1 MRPII
6 PANLLP
12 GRTARQLG
20 RMLAIFGCLGLVA
33 GLAAALFVALV
44 EVVGEYA
51 LHAVVGIDPL
61 GHTGP
66 EAAMLSWPTGT
77 RWLVLLVP
85 TLGGLASGWLCA
97 RFVPEAMGTGTGA
110 VIDAYHRRAGAIRR
124 RAPVAKA
131 VASALTIGSGGSA
144 GVEGPVGFIVA
155 GTGSL
160 LGRLFRL
167 SAVERRVLLMAGF
180 AAGIGAVF
188 HAPMAS
194 SIFAAEVLYRD
205 LDIEHEVLVPA
216 IVSST
221 ISYATFGAIRGWDP
235 IWTVPDVGFYSLAE
249 LGPYLALAVVIAMG
263 GYVFVKI
270 HDLVEHHIGG
280 ARRIPLWLRPG
291 LGGLGVGIV
300 GLVIPSAMGVSY
312 FIAQTAIEGQV
323 GFVAL
328 LALAVAKMVTNSLT
342 SGSGGSGGLFAP
354 SLVIG
359 AALGGAMAAATNYL
373 LPDLGVQPA
382 AFAVVG
388 MAGFFAAVINAPLST
403 VIMVSELVGSYHLL
417 VPTLWVCSLAWFML
431 RKSSLY
437 KEQVASRLEAPGH
450 VADMMGAVLRRMTV
464 SQATEPEEASTVTV
478 PASLGLRELVRL
490 FSGTA
495 QGVFPIVADDGK
507 LVGVVDGRE
516 VRRTIGEAGID
527 GMLIA
532 RDFQVPAVTATPD
545 ESLYAVVRRMTATGY
560 DDILVVD
567 KDDSSRLLGTI
578 SRRQIVSAY
587 HRRMLERSP
596 DEAPKEGVPASP
608 EGKRETTPGMELLEA
623 VERGDIVYGVEA
635 HDRESTLSRI
645 MSRAQ
650 LPEGCDRAQLLSM
663 LREREQLGSTNIG
676 DGIALPH
683 PQTDNLPGLEQPRV
697 LIAPLPHPIPWGT
710 TDAADATPP
719 VDTVIVLLA
728 PSGPTYLALL
738 GVLARSLADPALRTL
753 LRHSAARARI
763 LQRFRALAEN
773 PEPEPR

>member
-328 LALAVAKMVTNSLT
+328 LALAVAKMVTSSLT
-342 SGSGGSGGLFAP
+342 AGSGGSGGLFAP

-403 VIMVSELVGSYHLL
+403 VIMVS
-417 VPTLWVCSLAWFML
+417 
-431 RKSSLY
+431 
-437 KEQVASRLEAPGH
+437 
-450 VADMMGAVLRRMTV
+450 
-464 SQATEPEEASTVTV
+464 
-478 PASLGLRELVRL
+478 ELVRL